1 MQTIKKRV
9 AFEDNIMIRH
19 YEYFREE
26 ELEEKLGKDWQ
37 RTQDLTCREFTV
49 PIEKGGCGRNWR
61 VLQYKLDKLGEPCWR
76 MIGMLW
82 HSLHPCAKRLE
93 EDSDDGSS
101 DDEYII
107 DDGDSSSDSDS
118 SSSDSDNYEDDIA
131 DDKTVCGIEDDDSD
145 YEDKENIIHNDQ
157 DDTLF
162 HFQYK

>member
-9 AFEDNIMIRH
+9 AFEDNIIIRH

-49 PIEKGGCGRNWR
+49 PIEKGGCGRNWH
-61 VLQYKLDKLGEPCWR
+61 VLQYKLDKLREPCWR

-93 EDSDDGSS
+93 EDSDDSS
-101 DDEYII
+101 SEEEYIV
-107 DDGDSSSDSDS
+107 GDDS
-118 SSSDSDNYEDDIA
+118 SSSSSSEDYEDDIT
-131 DDKTVCGIEDDDSD
+131 DDKTVCDIEDGDSD
-145 YEDKENIIHNDQ
+145 SDCDDKENNIHNDQ
-157 DDTLF
+157 DNTIF
-162 HFQYK
+162 NFQYK

>member
-93 EDSDDGSS
+93 EDSDDGRSS
-101 DDEYII
+101 EDEYII
-107 DDGDSSSDSDS
+107 DDGGS
-118 SSSDSDNYEDDIA
+118 SSSDDYDDDDDDIA
-131 DDKTVCGIEDDDSD
+131 DDNAVCGNEDGDSD
-145 YEDKENIIHNDQ
+145 YDDKENIIHNDQ
-157 DDTLF
+157 DGNIF

>member
-9 AFEDNIMIRH
+9 SFEDNIMIRH

-37 RTQDLTCREFTV
+37 RTQDLTCREFAI

-101 DDEYII
+101 SEEEYIV
-107 DDGDSSSDSDS
+107 GDNS
-118 SSSDSDNYEDDIA
+118 SSSSDNYEDD
-131 DDKTVCGIEDDDSD
+131 TSDDDD
-145 YEDKENIIHNDQ
+145 DKENVTQNDQ
-157 DDTLF
+157 DDNIF
-162 HFQYK
+162 NFQYK

>member
-93 EDSDDGSS
+93 EDSDD
-101 DDEYII
+101 
-107 DDGDSSSDSDS
+107 DS
-118 SSSDSDNYEDDIA
+118 SSSEEEYIVGDDSSSSSSSDDYDDDISDDNAVCDSEDDA
-131 DDKTVCGIEDDDSD
+131 NDDD
-145 YEDKENIIHNDQ
+145 EKENIIHNDQ
-157 DDTLF
+157 DDSIF

>member
-9 AFEDNIMIRH
+9 AFEDNIVIRH
-19 YEYFREE
+19 YEYMRDE

-37 RTQDLTCREFTV
+37 RTQDLTCREFV
-49 PIEKGGCGRNWR
+49 IPIEKGGCGRNWH

-82 HSLHPCAKRLE
+82 HSLHPCSKRLE

-101 DDEYII
+101 EEEYIV
-107 DDGDSSSDSDS
+107 DDS
-118 SSSDSDNYEDDIA
+118 SSSDDYEDDIT

-145 YEDKENIIHNDQ
+145 CDDKENFVNNDQ
-157 DDTLF
+157 HDNLF

>member
-93 EDSDDGSS
+93 EDSDDGRSS
-101 DDEYII
+101 EDEYII
-107 DDGDSSSDSDS
+107 DDGGS
-118 SSSDSDNYEDDIA
+118 SSSDDYDDDDDIA
-131 DDKTVCGIEDDDSD
+131 DDNAVCGNEDDDSD
-145 YEDKENIIHNDQ
+145 YDDKENIIHNGQ
-157 DDTLF
+157 DGNIF

>member
-1 MQTIKKRV
+1 MMQTIKKRV

-37 RTQDLTCREFTV
+37 RTQDLTCREFSI
-49 PIEKGGCGRNWR
+49 PIEKGGCGRNWH

-93 EDSDDGSS
+93 EDSDLGSSS
-101 DDEYII
+101 DDEYIV
-107 DDGDSSSDSDS
+107 GDS
-118 SSSDSDNYEDDIA
+118 SSSDDYEDDIA
-131 DDKTVCGIEDDDSD
+131 DDNAVCEGGEDDDSD
-145 YEDKENIIHNDQ
+145 CDDKENIIHNGQ
-157 DDTLF
+157 DDSDSIF
-162 HFQYK
+162 KFQYK

>member
-26 ELEEKLGKDWQ
+26 EMEEKLGKDWQ

-49 PIEKGGCGRNWR
+49 PIEKGGCGRNWH

-82 HSLHPCAKRLE
+82 HSLHPCSKRLE
-93 EDSDDGSS
+93 EDSDDDSS
-101 DDEYII
+101 DEEYIVG
-107 DDGDSSSDSDS
+107 DDSSTS
-118 SSSDSDNYEDDIA
+118 SSESDDYEDDIT
-131 DDKTVCGIEDDDSD
+131 DDKTVCDIEDSDSGSD
-145 YEDKENIIHNDQ
+145 CDDKENNIHNDQ
-157 DDTLF
+157 DDTIF
-162 HFQYK
+162 HFHYK

>member
-93 EDSDDGSS
+93 EDSDDGRSS
-101 DDEYII
+101 EDEYII
-107 DDGDSSSDSDS
+107 DDGGSSSESD
-118 SSSDSDNYEDDIA
+118 DYEDNIA
-131 DDKTVCGIEDDDSD
+131 DDKTVCGNECDTSDDDD
-145 YEDKENIIHNDQ
+145 DDKENIIHNDN
-157 DDTLF
+157 DDTIF
-162 HFQYK
+162 QFQYK

>member
-1 MQTIKKRV
+1 MMQTIKKRV

-49 PIEKGGCGRNWR
+49 PVEKGGCGRNWH

-93 EDSDDGSS
+93 EDSDDGRSS

-107 DDGDSSSDSDS
+107 DDGGSSISSSESD
-118 SSSDSDNYEDDIA
+118 DY
-131 DDKTVCGIEDDDSD
+131 DDDSSD
-145 YEDKENIIHNDQ
+145 DNAVCDSEDDDKENITHNDQ
-157 DDTLF
+157 DDSIF

>member
-9 AFEDNIMIRH
+9 SFEDNIMIRH

-37 RTQDLTCREFTV
+37 RTQDLTCREFAI

-101 DDEYII
+101 SEEEYIV
-107 DDGDSSSDSDS
+107 GDDS
-118 SSSDSDNYEDDIA
+118 SSSSDNYEDD
-131 DDKTVCGIEDDDSD
+131 TSDDDD
-145 YEDKENIIHNDQ
+145 DKENVTQNDQ
-157 DDTLF
+157 DDNIF
-162 HFQYK
+162 NFQYK

>member
-49 PIEKGGCGRNWR
+49 PIEKGGCGRNWH
-61 VLQYKLDKLGEPCWR
+61 VLQYKLDKLREPCWR

-82 HSLHPCAKRLE
+82 HSLHPCSKRLE
-93 EDSDDGSS
+93 EDSDVG
-101 DDEYII
+101 
-107 DDGDSSSDSDS
+107 SSSDEEYIVWDDS
-118 SSSDSDNYEDDIA
+118 SSSDDYEDDIT
-131 DDKTVCGIEDDDSD
+131 DDKTVCDIEDGDSD
-145 YEDKENIIHNDQ
+145 SDCDDKENIIHNDQ
-157 DDTLF
+157 DNTIF

>member
-26 ELEEKLGKDWQ
+26 EMEEKLGKDWQ

-93 EDSDDGSS
+93 EDSDDGSE
-101 DDEYII
+101 DEYII
-107 DDGDSSSDSDS
+107 DDGGS
-118 SSSDSDNYEDDIA
+118 SSSDDYDDDASDDNAVCDSDDDASEDD
-131 DDKTVCGIEDDDSD
+131 
-145 YEDKENIIHNDQ
+145 DKENIIHNDQ
-157 DDTLF
+157 DDSIF

>member
-1 MQTIKKRV
+1 MMQTIKKRV

-37 RTQDLTCREFTV
+37 RTQDLTCREFSI

-82 HSLHPCAKRLE
+82 HSLHPCSKRLE
-93 EDSDDGSS
+93 EDSDDGRSS

-107 DDGDSSSDSDS
+107 DDGGSSISSSESDDYDDDTSDDNAVCDS
-118 SSSDSDNYEDDIA
+118 EDD
-131 DDKTVCGIEDDDSD
+131 
-145 YEDKENIIHNDQ
+145 DKENITHNDQ
-157 DDTLF
+157 DDSIF

>member
-9 AFEDNIMIRH
+9 SFEDNIMIRH

-37 RTQDLTCREFTV
+37 RTQDLTCREFAI

-101 DDEYII
+101 SEEEYIVG
-107 DDGDSSSDSDS
+107 DDSSS
-118 SSSDSDNYEDDIA
+118 SDNYEDD
-131 DDKTVCGIEDDDSD
+131 TSDDDD
-145 YEDKENIIHNDQ
+145 DDDKENVTQNDQ
-157 DDTLF
+157 DDNIF
-162 HFQYK
+162 QFQYK

>member
-9 AFEDNIMIRH
+9 SFEDNIMIRH

-37 RTQDLTCREFTV
+37 RTQDLTCREFAI

-93 EDSDDGSS
+93 EDSDDGGSS
-101 DDEYII
+101 EEEYIV
-107 DDGDSSSDSDS
+107 GDETSSS
-118 SSSDSDNYEDDIA
+118 SDNYEDD
-131 DDKTVCGIEDDDSD
+131 TSDDDD
-145 YEDKENIIHNDQ
+145 NDDNKENVTQNDQ
-157 DDTLF
+157 DDNIF
-162 HFQYK
+162 QFQYK

>member
-82 HSLHPCAKRLE
+82 HSLHPCSKRLE
-93 EDSDDGSS
+93 EDSDDGRSS
-101 DDEYII
+101 EDEYII
-107 DDGDSSSDSDS
+107 DDGGS
-118 SSSDSDNYEDDIA
+118 SSSDDYDDDTSDDNAVCDSEDDA
-131 DDKTVCGIEDDDSD
+131 SDDD
-145 YEDKENIIHNDQ
+145 DKENIIHNDQ
-157 DDTLF
+157 DDSIF

>member
-1 MQTIKKRV
+1 
-9 AFEDNIMIRH
+9 MIRH

-26 ELEEKLGKDWQ
+26 EMEEKLGKDWQ
-37 RTQDLTCREFTV
+37 RTQDLTCREFNV
-49 PIEKGGCGRNWR
+49 PIENGGCGRNWH

-93 EDSDDGSS
+93 EDSDDVGS

-107 DDGDSSSDSDS
+107 DDGSSS
-118 SSSDSDNYEDDIA
+118 SSSDDYGDDTSDDNAVCDSEDDA
-131 DDKTVCGIEDDDSD
+131 SDDD
-145 YEDKENIIHNDQ
+145 DKENIIHNDQ
-157 DDTLF
+157 DASIF

>member
-1 MQTIKKRV
+1 MMQTIKKRV

-82 HSLHPCAKRLE
+82 HSLHPCSKRLE
-93 EDSDDGSS
+93 EDSDDGRSS
-101 DDEYII
+101 EDEYII
-107 DDGDSSSDSDS
+107 DDGGS
-118 SSSDSDNYEDDIA
+118 SSSDDY
-131 DDKTVCGIEDDDSD
+131 DDDASD
-145 YEDKENIIHNDQ
+145 DNAVCDSDDDASNDDDKENIIHNDQ
-157 DDTLF
+157 DDSIF

>member
-49 PIEKGGCGRNWR
+49 PVEKGGCGRNWH

-93 EDSDDGSS
+93 EDSDDDSS
-101 DDEYII
+101 DEEYIVG
-107 DDGDSSSDSDS
+107 DDSSTS
-118 SSSDSDNYEDDIA
+118 SSESDDYEDDIT
-131 DDKTVCGIEDDDSD
+131 DDKTVCDIEDGDSD
-145 YEDKENIIHNDQ
+145 SDCDDKENIIHNEQ
-157 DDTLF
+157 DNTIF

>member
-93 EDSDDGSS
+93 EDSDDGRSS
-101 DDEYII
+101 EDEYII
-107 DDGDSSSDSDS
+107 DDGGSSISSSESD
-118 SSSDSDNYEDDIA
+118 DY
-131 DDKTVCGIEDDDSD
+131 DDDSSD
-145 YEDKENIIHNDQ
+145 DNAVCDSEDDDKENIIHNDQ
-157 DDTLF
+157 DDTIF

>member
-49 PIEKGGCGRNWR
+49 PVEKGGCGRNWH

-93 EDSDDGSS
+93 EDSDDDSS
-101 DDEYII
+101 SEDEYII
-107 DDGDSSSDSDS
+107 DDGGTSISSSE
-118 SSSDSDNYEDDIA
+118 SDNYEDD
-131 DDKTVCGIEDDDSD
+131 TSDDD
-145 YEDKENIIHNDQ
+145 DKENVKQNEQ
-157 DDTLF
+157 DDTVF
-162 HFQYK
+162 NFQYK

>member
-9 AFEDNIMIRH
+9 SFEDNIMIRH

-37 RTQDLTCREFTV
+37 RTQDLTCREFAI

-93 EDSDDGSS
+93 EDSDDGGSS
-101 DDEYII
+101 EEEYIV
-107 DDGDSSSDSDS
+107 GDETSSS
-118 SSSDSDNYEDDIA
+118 SDNYEDD
-131 DDKTVCGIEDDDSD
+131 TSDDDND
-145 YEDKENIIHNDQ
+145 DTDDDKENVTQNDQ
-157 DDTLF
+157 DDNIF
-162 HFQYK
+162 QFQYK

>member
-1 MQTIKKRV
+1 MMQTIKKRV

-49 PIEKGGCGRNWR
+49 PIEKGGCGRNWH
-61 VLQYKLDKLGEPCWR
+61 VLQYKLDKLREPCWR

-93 EDSDDGSS
+93 EDSDC
-101 DDEYII
+101 
-107 DDGDSSSDSDS
+107 DSSSDDYDDDASDDNAVC
-118 SSSDSDNYEDDIA
+118 DSEDDA
-131 DDKTVCGIEDDDSD
+131 SDDD
-145 YEDKENIIHNDQ
+145 DKENIIHNDQ
-157 DDTLF
+157 DDSIF

>member
-9 AFEDNIMIRH
+9 SFEDNIMIRH
-19 YEYFREE
+19 YEYLRDE

-37 RTQDLTCREFTV
+37 RTQDLTCREFAI
-49 PIEKGGCGRNWR
+49 PIEKGGCGRNWH

-101 DDEYII
+101 SEEEYIVG
-107 DDGDSSSDSDS
+107 DDSSS
-118 SSSDSDNYEDDIA
+118 SDNYEDD
-131 DDKTVCGIEDDDSD
+131 TSDDDND
-145 YEDKENIIHNDQ
+145 NDDDKENVTQNDQ
-157 DDTLF
+157 DDNIF
-162 HFQYK
+162 QFQYK

>member
-1 MQTIKKRV
+1 MQTINKRV

-82 HSLHPCAKRLE
+82 NSLHPCAKRLE

-101 DDEYII
+101 SSEEEYIV
-107 DDGDSSSDSDS
+107 GDDS
-118 SSSDSDNYEDDIA
+118 SSSSSRSSSDDYDDDISDDNAVCDSEDDA
-131 DDKTVCGIEDDDSD
+131 NDDD
-145 YEDKENIIHNDQ
+145 EKENIIHNDQ
-157 DDTLF
+157 DDSIF

>member
-49 PIEKGGCGRNWR
+49 PIEKGGCGRNWH
-61 VLQYKLDKLGEPCWR
+61 VLQYKLDKLREPCWR

-93 EDSDDGSS
+93 EDSDDDSS
-101 DDEYII
+101 DEEYIV
-107 DDGDSSSDSDS
+107 GDDS
-118 SSSDSDNYEDDIA
+118 SSSDDYEDDIT
-131 DDKTVCGIEDDDSD
+131 DDKTVCDIEDGDSD
-145 YEDKENIIHNDQ
+145 SDCDDKENNIHNDQ
-157 DDTLF
+157 DNTIF

>member
-9 AFEDNIMIRH
+9 SFEDNIMIRH

-37 RTQDLTCREFTV
+37 RTQDLTCREFAI

-93 EDSDDGSS
+93 EDSDDGGSS
-101 DDEYII
+101 EEEYIVG
-107 DDGDSSSDSDS
+107 DDTSSS
-118 SSSDSDNYEDDIA
+118 SDNYEDD
-131 DDKTVCGIEDDDSD
+131 TSDDDD
-145 YEDKENIIHNDQ
+145 DNDDNKENVTQNDQ
-157 DDTLF
+157 DDTIF
-162 HFQYK
+162 QFQYK

>member
-93 EDSDDGSS
+93 EDSDDGRSS
-101 DDEYII
+101 EDEYII
-107 DDGDSSSDSDS
+107 DDGGSSSESD
-118 SSSDSDNYEDDIA
+118 DYEDNIA
-131 DDKTVCGIEDDDSD
+131 DDKTVCGNECDTSDDDD
-145 YEDKENIIHNDQ
+145 DDDKENIIHNDN
-157 DDTLF
+157 DDTIF
-162 HFQYK
+162 QFQYK

>member
-26 ELEEKLGKDWQ
+26 EMEEKLGKDWQ

-49 PIEKGGCGRNWR
+49 PIEKGGCGRNWH

-93 EDSDDGSS
+93 EDSDDGRS

-107 DDGDSSSDSDS
+107 DDGGSSS
-118 SSSDSDNYEDDIA
+118 SDNYEDDIA
-131 DDKTVCGIEDDDSD
+131 DDNAVCDSEDDASEDDDSD
-145 YEDKENIIHNDQ
+145 YDDKENNIYNHQ
-157 DDTLF
+157 DDSSIF

>member
-26 ELEEKLGKDWQ
+26 EMEEKLGKDWQ

-93 EDSDDGSS
+93 EDSDDDSS
-101 DDEYII
+101 SEDEYII
-107 DDGDSSSDSDS
+107 DDGGS
-118 SSSDSDNYEDDIA
+118 SSSDDY
-131 DDKTVCGIEDDDSD
+131 DDDSSD
-145 YEDKENIIHNDQ
+145 DNAVCDSDDDDKENVKQNEQ
-157 DDTLF
+157 DDTVF
-162 HFQYK
+162 NFQYK

>member
-9 AFEDNIMIRH
+9 SFEDNIMIRH

-37 RTQDLTCREFTV
+37 RTQDLTCREFAI

-101 DDEYII
+101 SEEEYIVG
-107 DDGDSSSDSDS
+107 DDTSSS
-118 SSSDSDNYEDDIA
+118 SDNYEDE
-131 DDKTVCGIEDDDSD
+131 TSDDDND
-145 YEDKENIIHNDQ
+145 TDDDKENVTQNDQ
-157 DDTLF
+157 DDNIF
-162 HFQYK
+162 QFQYK

>member
-93 EDSDDGSS
+93 EDSDDGRSS
-101 DDEYII
+101 EDEYII
-107 DDGDSSSDSDS
+107 DDGGSSSDD
-118 SSSDSDNYEDDIA
+118 YEDDTS
-131 DDKTVCGIEDDDSD
+131 DDDDNAVCGNEDDDSD
-145 YEDKENIIHNDQ
+145 CDDKENIIHNGHNI
-157 DDTLF
+157 F
-162 HFQYK
+162 HIQYK

>member
-9 AFEDNIMIRH
+9 SFEDNIMIRH

-26 ELEEKLGKDWQ
+26 EMEEKLGKDWQ

-49 PIEKGGCGRNWR
+49 PIEKGGCGRNWH

-101 DDEYII
+101 EEEYIVG
-107 DDGDSSSDSDS
+107 DDTSSS
-118 SSSDSDNYEDDIA
+118 SDNYEDD
-131 DDKTVCGIEDDDSD
+131 TSDDDND
-145 YEDKENIIHNDQ
+145 TDDDKENVTQNDQ
-157 DDTLF
+157 DDTIF
-162 HFQYK
+162 QFQYK